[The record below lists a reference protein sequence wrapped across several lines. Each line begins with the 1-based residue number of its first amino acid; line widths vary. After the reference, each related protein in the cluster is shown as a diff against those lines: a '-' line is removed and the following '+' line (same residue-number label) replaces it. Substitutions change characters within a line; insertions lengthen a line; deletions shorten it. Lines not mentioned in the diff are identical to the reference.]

1 MRRSGL
7 AKIYLCFIQKFYF
20 QQFNGRISNMHVV
33 YIAILA
39 VIMEFID
46 SALGMFYGT
55 VLSPFLIIMNYN
67 AKDVVPSILISQAI
81 GGGIASWRHHRY
93 KNADFSSGTTDRRI
107 AVHII
112 WAGVFACLLGAFV
125 SISIPTKILNTYIGT
140 LVVIISILILC
151 NCSLI
156 MTNGKIFILGAIS
169 AFNKALSGG
178 GFGPLVAGGQLIFRD
193 RSEKGAIGS
202 TDFAE
207 APICLFSFFLWVCFK
222 GFPPAALCLP
232 LCIGSAIGG
241 FFGPMW
247 LNALKSRNRLK
258 KVLSVMIL
266 LEGLWVIY
274 KAWIR

>member
-1 MRRSGL
+1 MHMLSIGL
-7 AKIYLCFIQKFYF
+7 
-20 QQFNGRISNMHVV
+20 
-33 YIAILA
+33 LA

-55 VLSPFLIIMNYN
+55 VLSPLLIIMAYDS
-67 AKDVVPSILISQAI
+67 KEVVPCILISQAI
-81 GGGIASWRHHRY
+81 GGGIASWRHHHY
-93 KNADFSSGTTDRRI
+93 KNADLASGTTDRRI
-107 AVHII
+107 AAHII
-112 WAGVFACLLGAFV
+112 WAGVFASLIGAFI
-125 SISIPTKILNTYIGT
+125 SISISPKILNTYIGV
-140 LVVIISILILC
+140 LVIIISVLVMC

-207 APICLFSFFLWVCFK
+207 APICLFSFFIWVCLK
-222 GFPPAALCLP
+222 GFPPAPLYLP

-241 FFGPMW
+241 YFGPMW
-247 LNALKSRNRLK
+247 LSTMKSRTMIK
-258 KVLSVMIL
+258 KIICVMIL
-266 LEGLWVIY
+266 FEGLWVIY
-274 KAWIR
+274 KVWFK